1 MLINQ
6 RKIIMKNV
14 ILGASIIGLTC
25 LSATAFSRDLA
36 QGTIEIGG
44 DLDLSLDSSELD
56 ITGSDTM
63 DTDTTTLNA
72 TGLYYVA
79 PNIGVGLIWNYD
91 STEVSGAGDKLEE
104 SSNLIGPAASY
115 NLSLNDKTSLQ
126 FQGALA
132 LASIEVKDSF
142 SGTTTID
149 GFGWVVG
156 AQLSYFLTD
165 AVSIDGSLV
174 YTSLSL
180 EEDETKTDVDS
191 TGFGTGV
198 GLTVYLN

>member
-1 MLINQ
+1 MPLNQ

-44 DLDLSLDSSELD
+44 GLDLSLGSSEMD
-56 ITGSDTM
+56 ITGSDTI
-63 DTDTTTLNA
+63 DTDTTTLSA
-72 TGLYYVA
+72 SGLYYVA
-79 PNIGVGLIWNYD
+79 PNIGVGLTWDYD
-91 STEVSGAGDKLEE
+91 STEVGEAGYKSEE
-104 SSNLIGPAASY
+104 SSNFIGPVASY
-115 NLSLNDKTSLQ
+115 NLSLNDKTSLR
-126 FQGALA
+126 FLGALG
-132 LASIEVKDSF
+132 LASIEMEDSF

-149 GFGWVVG
+149 GFGWAVG

-165 AVSIDGSLV
+165 SVSIDGYLS
-174 YTSLSL
+174 YMSLSL
-180 EEDETKTDVDS
+180 EEDESKTDVDS
-191 TGFGTGV
+191 TSFGPGV